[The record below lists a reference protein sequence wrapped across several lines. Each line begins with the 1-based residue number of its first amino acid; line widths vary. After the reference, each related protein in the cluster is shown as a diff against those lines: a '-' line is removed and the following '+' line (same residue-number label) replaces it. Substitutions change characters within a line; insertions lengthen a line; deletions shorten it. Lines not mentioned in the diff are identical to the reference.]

1 MERSDDLGNQSA
13 GRAVVPGKEG
23 VLLKEALAAIAAV
36 TPFTQMQQRC
46 PAKRNILDYLHPIVV
61 YTVSECSTGRASV
74 LDPWQL
80 KVYMDFLGKIF
91 NLCDD
96 YIYQIEQ
103 LCSIIFV
110 EHRDSSFS

>member
-46 PAKRNILDYLHPIVV
+46 PAKRNILDYLIPIVV

-74 LDPWQL
+74 LDPCNSRYTWTSSEKFSTFVMITSTNRAALQ
-80 KVYMDFLGKIF
+80 Y
-91 NLCDD
+91 NLC
-96 YIYQIEQ
+96 
-103 LCSIIFV
+103 
-110 EHRDSSFS
+110 